1 VLAGRGPGAGGL
13 RVLLV
18 ASRKAMELQPQPPAE
33 PEPESELEPQGERE
47 LEPELEPSATARG
60 CLPTATAAPA
70 AGTAAATLSAAEA
83 LSLWSELAGPEAG
96 AMLAEFLRDEQASEL
111 LLPAGPNRQQRK
123 RQHALL
129 RTHFPT
135 VYSESESQRVRV
147 RRVVHAPIKC
157 VAVDLDNTMWPGVL
171 LEGLGPWHNGSGGEP
186 RYHLALQ
193 RQLLRL
199 HGRGVLLVSCS
210 RNDEEP
216 VLAAWPPMD
225 VCPLQPEH
233 FVCHRFGWDAKS
245 ARLLDFAATVGLAH
259 TALVFLDDMPAER
272 AEVEAA
278 MPDVR
283 IIGGDMTAAIEVL
296 RAEADRIGA
305 TELTADA
312 ASRTEKT
319 RAVLA
324 RAAAAAEHASSG
336 SGSRKNRRRAARS
349 AGAPDRLPGE

>member
-1 VLAGRGPGAGGL
+1 
-13 RVLLV
+13 
-18 ASRKAMELQPQPPAE
+18 MEVQPQLPAE
-33 PEPESELEPQGERE
+33 PEPEP
-47 LEPELEPSATARG
+47 EPELEPEPEPEPTSSAAARG
-60 CLPTATAAPA
+60 SLPTGRAAPA
-70 AGTAAATLSAAEA
+70 AAAATLSAAEA
-83 LSLWSELAGPEAG
+83 LSHWSELAGPEAG
-96 AMLAEFLRDEQASEL
+96 AMLAEFLRDEHASEL

-129 RTHFPT
+129 RTHFPA
-135 VYSESESQRVRV
+135 VYSESESQRVRI
-147 RRVVHAPIKC
+147 RRVGHAPIKC
-157 VAVDLDNTMWPGVL
+157 VAVDLDNTIWPGVL
-171 LEGLGPWHNGSGGEP
+171 LEGLGPWHSGSGGEP

-216 VLAAWPPMD
+216 VLAAWPPVD

-259 TALVFLDDMPAER
+259 TALVFLDDMPSER

-324 RAAAAAEHASSG
+324 RAAAAAEHSSG